1 MIRSMTGFSRIEKEY
16 PEGKFYGEARSLNNR
31 YLEINLRLPKL
42 DYSFEHLFRERVKKY
57 IKRGKV
63 DIVIKW
69 EKPNSTLSNLKINE
83 DAVRMYLDATNF
95 LKNKYKIKGTLT
107 VEQLLGLRDIFV
119 YEENNN
125 LPENNLTA
133 SFEELLKKLDE
144 ERKKEGRIIDKDLR
158 VRIKTINSIIKKIEG
173 QIPYTIKAHEKRLKE
188 RLKEITKDGILDESR
203 ILQELGLFMERVDIA
218 EEITRLKGHLK
229 NFKETLSSE
238 DAVGR
243 KLDFI
248 IQEMVRETNTI
259 GSKACDFTISE
270 KVVQIKVE
278 LEKMREQVQNVE

>member
-1 MIRSMTGFSRIEKEY
+1 MTGFSRIEKEFTD
-16 PEGKFYGEARSLNNR
+16 GKFYGEARSLNNR
-31 YLEINLRLPKL
+31 YLEVNLRLPKL
-42 DYSFEHLFRERVKKY
+42 DYSFEYLFREKVKKY
-57 IKRGKV
+57 IKRGKI

-69 EKPNSTLSNLKINE
+69 ERPDSTLSNLKINE
-83 DAVRMYLDATNF
+83 EAVQMYLEAANF
-95 LKNKYKIKGTLT
+95 LKNKYKIKGGLT
-107 VEQLLGLRDIFV
+107 IEQIFTIKDIFT

-125 LPENNLTA
+125 LPYENLTA
-133 SFEELLKKLDE
+133 SFEELLEKLDE
-144 ERKKEGRIIDKDLR
+144 ERKKEGRIIEKDLKS
-158 VRIKTINSIIKKIEG
+158 RIRTINSIIKEIEK
-173 QIPYTIKAHEKRLKE
+173 QLPKTINAHEKRLKE

-203 ILQELGLFMERVDIA
+203 ILQELGLYMERIDVA

-229 NFKETLSSE
+229 NFKETLSSD
-238 DAVGR
+238 DAIGR

-278 LEKMREQVQNVE
+278 IEKMREQVQNVE